1 MYMSFFLIVWP
12 GYIITMLVLSFFICA
27 MQNVLNFFGFI
38 IIFNTVTQSALSVQF
53 KLILSQF

>member
-1 MYMSFFLIVWP
+1 MSFFLIVWP

-53 KLILSQF
+53 KLILSQV